1 VPREI
6 SYKEHDFDVAV
17 TDLVNARRGDPGDVR
32 SVVEGIVNA
41 VRDRG
46 DDALFEITQRLD
58 QHQLDSGTIRVNSE
72 NIAQARSTVAG
83 DLVAALQMA
92 ADRIDAFHRNQLPK
106 DLDYVDADGIG
117 LGQRWR
123 PIDAVGLYVPG
134 GRAAYPSSL
143 LMNAIPARVAGVK
156 RRVMVTPT
164 PAGEINPLL
173 LVAAEIAGIDE
184 IFQIGGAQA
193 VAALAYGTQSVPR
206 VDKIVGPGNAYVA
219 EAKRQVY
226 GQVGIDSIA
235 GPSEVLIV
243 ADGKNDPNWIAI
255 DLLSQA
261 EHDDLAQAILIT
273 DDDAFAQQVK
283 VCVEQWL
290 ETLPRRE
297 IAAKAWHNHGAII
310 VVADL
315 QDAPALIDRLAP
327 EHLQLAMDDAADYA
341 KQINHAGAI
350 FIGRHTPEAVGD
362 YVAGPNHVLPTDR
375 TARFSSGLGTLDFM
389 KRTTWVSCDADGLAR
404 IGPAATKIARAEGL
418 DAHGLSIWTRLRAGA
433 DSDRQG

>member
-1 VPREI
+1 
-6 SYKEHDFDVAV
+6 
-17 TDLVNARRGDPGDVR
+17 
-32 SVVEGIVNA
+32 
-41 VRDRG
+41 
-46 DDALFEITQRLD
+46 
-58 QHQLDSGTIRVNSE
+58 
-72 NIAQARSTVAG
+72 
-83 DLVAALQMA
+83 
-92 ADRIDAFHRNQLPK
+92 
-106 DLDYVDADGIG
+106 
-117 LGQRWR
+117 
-123 PIDAVGLYVPG
+123 
-134 GRAAYPSSL
+134 
-143 LMNAIPARVAGVK
+143 MNAIPARVAGVK

-433 DSDRQG
+433 DSDREG

>member
-1 VPREI
+1 MPRELNFNDP
-6 SYKEHDFDVAV
+6 DFEAAFR
-17 TDLVNARRGDPGDVR
+17 DLVNTRRGDPGDVR
-32 SVVEGIVNA
+32 TVVETIVVD
-41 VRDRG
+41 VRARG
-46 DDALFEITQRLD
+46 DAALFEMTAQFD
-58 QHQLDSGTIRVNSE
+58 HHDVDSQSIRVSADL
-72 NIAQARSTVAG
+72 IADARKTVDA

-92 ADRIDAFHRNQLPK
+92 ADRIEAFHRQQLPK

-143 LMNAIPARVAGVK
+143 LMNAIPARVAGVT

-164 PAGEINPLL
+164 PNGEINPLL
-173 LVAAEIAGIDE
+173 LVAAEIAGIEE
-184 IFQIGGAQA
+184 IYQVGGAQA

-273 DDDAFAQQVK
+273 DDADFAAAVK
-283 VCVEQWL
+283 ASVAQWL
-290 ETLPRRE
+290 ETLPRRD
-297 IAAKAWHNHGAII
+297 IAAKAWQDHGAVI

-315 QDAPALIDRLAP
+315 QAALPLIDQLAA
-327 EHLQLAMDDAADYA
+327 EHLQLAIDDAAAYA
-341 KQINHAGAI
+341 KQVNHAGAI
-350 FIGRHTPEAVGD
+350 FLGRHTPEALGD

-418 DAHGLSIWTRLRAGA
+418 DAHGLSIWTRLRGG
-433 DSDRQG
+433 SDAEG

>member
-1 VPREI
+1 VPRELNFNDP
-6 SYKEHDFDVAV
+6 DFEAAFC
-17 TDLVNARRGDPGDVR
+17 DLVNTRRGDPGDVR
-32 SVVEGIVNA
+32 TVVETIVVD
-41 VRDRG
+41 VRARG
-46 DDALFEITQRLD
+46 DAALFEMTAQFD
-58 QHQLDSGTIRVNSE
+58 HHDVDSQSIRVSADL
-72 NIAQARSTVAG
+72 IADARKTVDA

-92 ADRIDAFHRNQLPK
+92 ADRIEAFHRQQLPK

-143 LMNAIPARVAGVK
+143 LMNAIPARVAGVT

-164 PAGEINPLL
+164 PNGEINPLL
-173 LVAAEIAGIDE
+173 LVAAEIAGIEE
-184 IFQIGGAQA
+184 IYQVGGAQA

-273 DDDAFAQQVK
+273 DDADFAAAVK
-283 VCVEQWL
+283 ASVAQWL
-290 ETLPRRE
+290 ETLPRRD
-297 IAAKAWHNHGAII
+297 IAAKAWQDHGAVI

-315 QDAPALIDRLAP
+315 QAALPLIDQLAA
-327 EHLQLAMDDAADYA
+327 EHLQLAIDDAAAYA
-341 KQINHAGAI
+341 KQVNHAGAI
-350 FIGRHTPEAVGD
+350 FLGRHTPEALGD

-418 DAHGLSIWTRLRAGA
+418 DAHGLSIWTRLRAG
-433 DSDRQG
+433 SDAQG